1 MRNFKDIVESLDKNN
16 KLEMAIYHECLR
28 LQKHLEHHKNK
39 DITLASVYGMMAASL
54 GGILLEKTGRMTY
67 EELNND
73 NNEFDK

>member
-1 MRNFKDIVESLDKNN
+1 MRNFENIRDSLDENN

-28 LQKHLEHHKNK
+28 LQKHLKHYKNK

-67 EELNND
+67 EELNHD
-73 NNEFDK
+73 NSEFDK

>member
-1 MRNFKDIVESLDKNN
+1 MRNFENIAESLDKNN
-16 KLEMAIYHECLR
+16 RLEMAIYHECLR
-28 LQKHLEHHKNK
+28 LQKHLEHYKDK
-39 DITLASVYGMMAASL
+39 DIKLASVYGMMAASL